1 MAMRTSPSSEVDL
14 KKSLSQ
20 QVLRVVLRK
29 NKAGRIYG
37 ITFIDDKEGIA
48 LNGSRLGKG
57 YSANVFEQYL
67 QDTRQ
72 SPFLDEKRYPNN
84 LGEDAEG
91 REKTRDISQKISH
104 AFSKK
109 SDVFSEK
116 SHVSHDNS
124 ESDNFIDELLD
135 DTLDALAAP
144 AGNDDWKEAAWQ
156 HKLRRQSKV
165 NLGRRKH

>member
-14 KKSLSQ
+14 KKSLIQ
-20 QVLRVVLRK
+20 QGLRVVLRR
-29 NKAGRIYG
+29 NKAGRLFG
-37 ITFIDDKEGIA
+37 ITFIDDKEGIS

-57 YSANVFEQYL
+57 YSANVFAQYL

-72 SPFLDEKRYPNN
+72 NPFLDERRYPNS
-84 LGEDAEG
+84 LGEGAEG

-104 AFSKK
+104 VFPKN
-109 SDVFSEK
+109 SDVFPEK

-124 ESDNFIDELLD
+124 ESDNLIDELLD
-135 DTLDALAAP
+135 DTLDVLAAP

-156 HKLRRQSKV
+156 RKLRRQSKV